1 MLLEPG
7 AHWTVRRELVCYIDP
22 VHDHVTLCLSHTNLG
37 SASLCRVEGLIVPIP
52 TLEDRRSG
60 LPRRAVLPPRVTNST
75 PTLTYRTLDSG
86 SLGFLAYPV
95 AVRTTVVGT
104 P

>member
-37 SASLCRVEGLIVPIP
+37 SASLCLVGGLIVP
-52 TLEDRRSG
+52 TYSRR
-60 LPRRAVLPPRVTNST
+60 PPLRLTEKGCST
-75 PTLTYRTLDSG
+75 APCD
-86 SLGFLAYPV
+86 
-95 AVRTTVVGT
+95 
-104 P
+104 